1 MAKRMM
7 NLGDVKVGT
16 CYVSALRGTV
26 VSIVRVANTDAEKLA
41 MFGPKYKKTRSND
54 APMWEAIGNNDGKKH
69 IAGSADDLHKLEFV
83 PKTDSRWFDPTAP
96 KYSAD
101 ELAFRN
107 AKTALD
113 KALADFDRA
122 LRTCEGKKTW
132 GASTLRGDFKRL
144 DDNFLAIARHYKA

>member
-7 NLGDVKVGT
+7 NLGDVQVGT

-26 VSIVRVANTDAEKLA
+26 VSIVRVAHTDAEKLA

-54 APMWEAIGNNDGKKH
+54 APMWESIGNNDGKKH

-83 PKTDSRWFDPTAP
+83 PRSDKRWFDPNGP
-96 KYSAD
+96 KDAV
-101 ELAFRN
+101 A
-107 AKTALD
+107 AKTGLPGLD
-113 KALADFDRA
+113 KALEAVDKELRA
-122 LRTCEGKKTW
+122 LEAAGVW

-144 DDNFLAIARHYKA
+144 DDNFLAVQKRYAK